1 MKVHLISLGCPKNL
15 VDSEKILGALG
26 ASGVDIALV
35 PEDSDVVII
44 NTCGFI
50 RPARQETEQE
60 IATMIERI
68 QGQDTQLYVLGCA
81 VNRFGKELKATFPE
95 VTAWFRLD
103 ETPDLVRAIS
113 SEAVNKKTRLVSTC
127 GYAYL
132 KIAEGCSNDCAYCTI
147 PSIKGAYR
155 SKPMEELVQEARE
168 LAKFG
173 VRELIL
179 IAQDTARY
187 GTDLYG
193 ASQTHTLMRRLSQI
207 DGISWIRLLYTH
219 PKGVTEE
226 LLHEI
231 ATNAKVCKYL
241 DLPIQHINDRL
252 LTAMN
257 RRVTRQQIE
266 HIVHC
271 AKRIKAIALRTTT
284 IAGLP
289 TETEDE
295 FMELFSFLEQGYF
308 DWLGVFPYYRE
319 PGTHAARMK
328 QVPEPIIQERYD
340 RLVRLQKT
348 LIEQRNQH
356 RIGEIH
362 QTLMHRDN
370 GMCRGHAAFSAPEI
384 DGEIMTKHVSMQV
397 GHFYDLKITEMKGCD
412 LIGEV
417 VNRE

>member
-50 RPARQETEQE
+50 APARQETEQE

-68 QGQDTQLYVLGCA
+68 QDQDTRLYVLGCA

-103 ETPDLVRAIS
+103 ETTDLVRAIS
-113 SEAVNKKTRLVSTC
+113 SKAVNKKTRLVSTC

-155 SKPMEELVQEARE
+155 SKPMEELEQEARD
-168 LAKFG
+168 LAKLG

-193 ASQTHTLMRRLSQI
+193 ASQTHTLMRRLSHI

-219 PKGVTEE
+219 PKGVTDE

-257 RRVTRQQIE
+257 RKVTRQHIE

-271 AKRIKAIALRTTT
+271 SKRIKAIALRTTV
-284 IAGLP
+284 ICGLP

-308 DWLGVFPYYRE
+308 DWLGVFPYYCE

-340 RLVRLQKT
+340 RLVRLQKM

-370 GMCRGHAAFSAPEI
+370 GMWRGHAAFSAPEI
-384 DGEIMTKHVSMQV
+384 DGEIMTKHASMQV
-397 GHFYDLKITEMKGCD
+397 GHFYDLKITETKGCD

-417 VNRE
+417 A